1 MTHPSDR
8 AEPHLTL
15 VAPAHNEE
23 ENIDRLIDEVFAA
36 LDPIGIRYEFIIVD
50 DGSTDTTRARVL
62 ARAHEHH
69 WVRCVA
75 MTNTPQGRGNGQSAA
90 FAAGFAAARGTL
102 IATMDADLQNDPKDL
117 ARMLELLEETN
128 ADFVQGD
135 RSKARAQGDAWIR
148 RFGSRVG
155 RAFRRLLLG
164 DTITDTG
171 CSLRVMKREIAL
183 QLPLEFKG
191 VHRFIPVSAR
201 HMGYTVVEIDVAH
214 RPRHAGEPKYGMG
227 ITKRA
232 LPGLVDC
239 FAIRWMSARRRP
251 TTSEEHA
258 PSRAQTSD
266 TIEERIGA

>member
-1 MTHPSDR
+1 MTHPSER
-8 AEPHLTL
+8 AELDLTL

-23 ENIDRLIDEVFAA
+23 ENIDKLVDEVFDA
-36 LDPIGIRYEFIIVD
+36 LDPLGIRYEFIIVD
-50 DGSTDTTRARVL
+50 DGSTDTTRSKVL
-62 ARAHEHH
+62 ARADQHP
-69 WVRCVA
+69 WLRCVV
-75 MTNTPQGRGNGQSAA
+75 MTNTPQGKGNGQSAA
-90 FAAGFAAARGTL
+90 FAAGFAAARGAL

-117 ARMLELLEETN
+117 GAMLELLREAD

-148 RFGSRVG
+148 QFGSRIG
-155 RAFRRLLLG
+155 RAFRRMILA

-183 QLPLEFKG
+183 RLPLEFKG

-201 HMGYTVVEIDVAH
+201 HMGYSVVEIDVTH

-239 FAIRWMSARRRP
+239 FAVRWMSSRRRP
-251 TTSEEHA
+251 VTSEEHA
-258 PSRAQTSD
+258 PSRAQTPESV
-266 TIEERIGA
+266 EERVGA